1 MSIFGES
8 YSPIDLSRILGIHR
22 VTVTNWIKKGAIK
35 AIRTPG
41 GRYRVSRDDLMA
53 FLDAHGMPIPAFL
66 RVKEKKLIVAVDD
79 EEMILNLLKQFFS
92 TNDMPYMYKI
102 ETFSN
107 PIDAAFFIG
116 AQKPDLII
124 LDLLMPELN
133 GFNMAEKIQQ
143 ASSHSKIIVLTGHA
157 TNDNL
162 ARLKKYNISAVIT
175 KPVDLK
181 ILKKTIE
188 NALI

>member
-1 MSIFGES
+1 MSIFDES

-41 GRYRVSRDDLMA
+41 GRYRVSRDDLVA
-53 FLDAHGMPIPAFL
+53 FLGAHGMPIPAFL
-66 RVKEKKLIVAVDD
+66 RVKEKKLVVAVDD
-79 EEMILNLLKQFFS
+79 DEMILNLLEHFFS
-92 TNDMPYMYKI
+92 TDDMPYMYKL

-116 AQKPDLII
+116 DRKPDLII

-133 GFNMAEKIQQ
+133 GFNMTEKIQQ
-143 ASSHSKIIVLTGHA
+143 ASSRSKIIVLTGHA
-157 TNDNL
+157 TGDKL
-162 ARLKKYNISAVIT
+162 AKLKKYSISAVLT
-175 KPVDLK
+175 KPVDLET
-181 ILKKTIE
+181 LKKTIE
-188 NALI
+188 NALM

>member
-1 MSIFGES
+1 MSIFDES
-8 YSPIDLSRILGIHR
+8 YSPIDLSRILGVHR

-41 GRYRVSRDDLMA
+41 GRYRVSRDDLIT

-66 RVKEKKLIVAVDD
+66 RVKEKKLVVAVDD
-79 EEMILNLLKQFFS
+79 DEMILNLLEHFFS
-92 TNDMPYMYKI
+92 TDDMPYMYKL

-116 AQKPDLII
+116 DRKPDLII

-133 GFNMAEKIQQ
+133 GFNMTEKIQQ
-143 ASSHSKIIVLTGHA
+143 ASSRSKIIVLTGHA
-157 TNDNL
+157 TGDNL
-162 ARLKKYNISAVIT
+162 AKLKKYSISAVLT

-181 ILKKTIE
+181 TLKKTIE
-188 NALI
+188 NALM

>member
-1 MSIFGES
+1 MGIFNES

-22 VTVTNWIKKGAIK
+22 VTVTNWIKKGALK

-41 GRYRVSRDDLMA
+41 GRYKVSKEDLIA
-53 FLDAHGMPIPAFL
+53 FLDSNGMPVPAFL
-66 RVKEKKLIVAVDD
+66 KIREKKMVVAVDD
-79 EEMILNLLKQFFS
+79 EELLLNVLEKFFS
-92 TNDMPYMYKI
+92 TNDMPYMYKL

-116 AQKPDLII
+116 DKKPDLIL
-124 LDLLMPELN
+124 LDLLMPELD
-133 GFNMAEKIQQ
+133 GFNMAAKIKQT
-143 ASSHSKIIVLTGHA
+143 SPCSKIIVLTGHA
-157 TNDNL
+157 TDNNI
-162 ARLKKYNISAVIT
+162 ARLKQFNIYAVLT

>member
-1 MSIFGES
+1 MSIFDES

-79 EEMILNLLKQFFS
+79 EEMILNLLEQFFS

-102 ETFSN
+102 ETFTN
-107 PIDAAFFIG
+107 PINAAFFIG
-116 AQKPDLII
+116 DQKPDLII

-143 ASSHSKIIVLTGHA
+143 ASPHSQIIVLTSHA

-162 ARLKKYNISAVIT
+162 ARLKKYNISAVLT

>member
-1 MSIFGES
+1 MGIFDES
-8 YSPIDLSRILGIHR
+8 YSTIDLSRILGIHR
-22 VTVTNWIKKGAIK
+22 VTVTNWIKKGALK

-41 GRYRVSRDDLMA
+41 GRYKVSRKDLIS

-66 RVKEKKLIVAVDD
+66 RVKEKKLVVAVDD
-79 EEMILNLLKQFFS
+79 EEMILNLLEKFFS
-92 TNDMPYMYKI
+92 TNDMPYMYKL

-116 AQKPDLII
+116 DQKPDLIL
-124 LDLLMPELN
+124 LDLLMSELN

-143 ASSHSKIIVLTGHA
+143 ASPHSQIIIMTGYA
-157 TNDNL
+157 TDENL
-162 ARLKKYNISAVIT
+162 ARLKNYDIYAVIT
-175 KPVDLK
+175 KPVNLK

-188 NALI
+188 NALV

>member
-1 MSIFGES
+1 MSIFDES

-41 GRYRVSRDDLMA
+41 GRYRVSRDDLIT

-66 RVKEKKLIVAVDD
+66 RVKEKKLVVAVDD
-79 EEMILNLLKQFFS
+79 DEMILNLLEHFFS
-92 TNDMPYMYKI
+92 TDDMPYMYKL

-116 AQKPDLII
+116 DRKPDLII

-133 GFNMAEKIQQ
+133 GFNMTEKIQQ
-143 ASSHSKIIVLTGHA
+143 ASSRSKIIVLTGHA
-157 TNDNL
+157 TGDNL
-162 ARLKKYNISAVIT
+162 AKLKKYSISAVLT
-175 KPVDLK
+175 KPVDLET
-181 ILKKTIE
+181 LKKTIE
-188 NALI
+188 NALM

>member
-1 MSIFGES
+1 MSIFDES

-41 GRYRVSRDDLMA
+41 GRYRVSRDDLIT
-53 FLDAHGMPIPAFL
+53 FLDAHGMPIPAFI
-66 RVKEKKLIVAVDD
+66 RIKEKKLIVAVDD
-79 EEMILNLLKQFFS
+79 DEMILNLLEHFFS
-92 TNDMPYMYKI
+92 TDDMPYMYKL

-116 AQKPDLII
+116 DRKPDLII

-133 GFNMAEKIQQ
+133 GFNMTEKIQQ
-143 ASSHSKIIVLTGHA
+143 ASSRSKIIVLTGHA
-157 TNDNL
+157 TGDNL
-162 ARLKKYNISAVIT
+162 ARLEKYNISAVLT

-181 ILKKTIE
+181 TLKKTIE
-188 NALI
+188 NALM

>member
-1 MSIFGES
+1 MSIFDES

-41 GRYRVSRDDLMA
+41 GRYRVSKDDLIA
-53 FLDAHGMPIPAFL
+53 FLDAHDMPIPAFL
-66 RVKEKKLIVAVDD
+66 RVKEKKLVVAVDD
-79 EEMILNLLKQFFS
+79 EEMILNLLEQFFS
-92 TNDMPYMYKI
+92 SDDMPYMYKL

-107 PIDAAFFIG
+107 PIEAALFIG
-116 AQKPDLII
+116 DRKPDLII

-133 GFNMAEKIQQ
+133 GFNMTEKIQQ
-143 ASSHSKIIVLTGHA
+143 TSPHSNIIVLTGHA
-157 TNDNL
+157 TDDNL
-162 ARLKKYNISAVIT
+162 ARLEKYNIFAVLT
-175 KPVDLK
+175 KPVDLR
-181 ILKKTIE
+181 IFKKTIE

>member
-1 MSIFGES
+1 MSIFDES
-8 YSPIDLSRILGIHR
+8 YSPIDLSRILGVHR

-41 GRYRVSRDDLMA
+41 GRYRVSKDDLIA
-53 FLDAHGMPIPAFL
+53 FLDTHGMPIPAFL
-66 RVKEKKLIVAVDD
+66 RVKEKKLVVAVDD
-79 EEMILNLLKQFFS
+79 DEMILNLLEHFFS
-92 TNDMPYMYKI
+92 TDDMPYMYKL

-116 AQKPDLII
+116 DRKPDLII

-133 GFNMAEKIQQ
+133 GFNMTEKIQQ
-143 ASSHSKIIVLTGHA
+143 ASSRSKIIVLTGHA
-157 TNDNL
+157 TGDNL
-162 ARLKKYNISAVIT
+162 ARLEKYNISAVLT

-181 ILKKTIE
+181 TLKKTIE
-188 NALI
+188 NALM

>member
-1 MSIFGES
+1 MSIFDES

-41 GRYRVSRDDLMA
+41 GRYRVSRDDLIT

-79 EEMILNLLKQFFS
+79 DEMILNLLEHFFS
-92 TNDMPYMYKI
+92 TDDMPYMYKL

-116 AQKPDLII
+116 DRKPDLII

-133 GFNMAEKIQQ
+133 GFNMTEKIQQ
-143 ASSHSKIIVLTGHA
+143 ASSRSKIIVLTGHA
-157 TNDNL
+157 TGDNL
-162 ARLKKYNISAVIT
+162 ARLEKYNISAVLT

-181 ILKKTIE
+181 TLKKTIE
-188 NALI
+188 NALM

>member
-1 MSIFGES
+1 MSIFDES

-41 GRYRVSRDDLMA
+41 GRYRVSRDDLIT

-66 RVKEKKLIVAVDD
+66 RVKEKKLVVAVDD
-79 EEMILNLLKQFFS
+79 DEMILNLLKHFFS
-92 TNDMPYMYKI
+92 TDDMPYMYKF

-107 PIDAAFFIG
+107 PIEAAFFIG
-116 AQKPDLII
+116 DRKPDLII

-133 GFNMAEKIQQ
+133 GFNMIEKIQQ
-143 ASSHSKIIVLTGHA
+143 ASPHSHIIVLTGHA
-157 TNDNL
+157 TGDNL
-162 ARLKKYNISAVIT
+162 AKLKKYSISAVLT

-181 ILKKTIE
+181 TLKKTIE
-188 NALI
+188 NALM

>member
-1 MSIFGES
+1 MSIFDES

-41 GRYRVSRDDLMA
+41 GRYRVSRDDLIT

-79 EEMILNLLKQFFS
+79 DEMILNLLEHFFS
-92 TNDMPYMYKI
+92 TDDMPYMYKL

-116 AQKPDLII
+116 DRKPDLII

-133 GFNMAEKIQQ
+133 GFNMTEKIQQ
-143 ASSHSKIIVLTGHA
+143 ASSRSKVIVLTGHA
-157 TNDNL
+157 TGDNL
-162 ARLKKYNISAVIT
+162 ARLEKYNISAVLT

-181 ILKKTIE
+181 TLKKTIE
-188 NALI
+188 NALM

>member
-1 MSIFGES
+1 MGIFNES

-22 VTVTNWIKKGAIK
+22 VTVTNWIKKGALK

-41 GRYRVSRDDLMA
+41 GRYKVSKEDLIA
-53 FLDAHGMPIPAFL
+53 FLDLNGMPVPAFL
-66 RVKEKKLIVAVDD
+66 KIREKKMVVAVDD
-79 EEMILNLLKQFFS
+79 EELLLNVLEKFFS
-92 TNDMPYMYKI
+92 TNDMPYMYKL

-116 AQKPDLII
+116 DKKPNLIL
-124 LDLLMPELN
+124 LDLLMPELD
-133 GFNMAEKIQQ
+133 GFNMAAKIKQT
-143 ASSHSKIIVLTGHA
+143 SPCSKIIVLTGHA
-157 TNDNL
+157 TDNNI
-162 ARLKKYNISAVIT
+162 ARLKQFNIYAVLT

-181 ILKKTIE
+181 TLKKTIE

>member
-1 MSIFGES
+1 MSIFDES

-41 GRYRVSRDDLMA
+41 GRYRVSRDDLIT

-66 RVKEKKLIVAVDD
+66 RIKEKKLVVAVDD
-79 EEMILNLLKQFFS
+79 DEMILNLLEHFFS
-92 TNDMPYMYKI
+92 TDDMPYMYKL

-116 AQKPDLII
+116 DRKPDLII

-133 GFNMAEKIQQ
+133 GFNMTEKIQQ
-143 ASSHSKIIVLTGHA
+143 ASSRSKIIVLTGHA
-157 TNDNL
+157 TGDNL
-162 ARLKKYNISAVIT
+162 ARLEKYNISAVLT

-181 ILKKTIE
+181 TLKKTIE
-188 NALI
+188 NALM

>member
-1 MSIFGES
+1 MSIFDES
-8 YSPIDLSRILGIHR
+8 YSPIDLSRILGVHR

-66 RVKEKKLIVAVDD
+66 RIKEKKLVVAVDD
-79 EEMILNLLKQFFS
+79 EEMILNLLEQFFS
-92 TNDMPYMYKI
+92 TNDMPYMYKL

-107 PIDAAFFIG
+107 PIEAAFFIG
-116 AQKPDLII
+116 DRKPDLII

-143 ASSHSKIIVLTGHA
+143 ASPHSQINRPNRSCH
-157 TNDNL
+157 
-162 ARLKKYNISAVIT
+162 R
-175 KPVDLK
+175 
-181 ILKKTIE
+181 
-188 NALI
+188 

>member
-1 MSIFGES
+1 MGIFNES

-22 VTVTNWIKKGAIK
+22 VTVTNWIKKGALK

-41 GRYRVSRDDLMA
+41 GRYKVSKEDLIA
-53 FLDAHGMPIPAFL
+53 FLDSNGMPVPAFL
-66 RVKEKKLIVAVDD
+66 KIREKKMVVAVDD
-79 EEMILNLLKQFFS
+79 EELLLNVLEKFFS
-92 TNDMPYMYKI
+92 TNDMPYMYKL

-116 AQKPDLII
+116 DKKPDLIL
-124 LDLLMPELN
+124 LDLLMPELD
-133 GFNMAEKIQQ
+133 GFNMAAKIKQT
-143 ASSHSKIIVLTGHA
+143 SPCSKIIVLTGHA
-157 TNDNL
+157 SDNNI
-162 ARLKKYNISAVIT
+162 ARLKQFNIYAVLT
-175 KPVDLK
+175 KPVDLR

>member
-1 MSIFGES
+1 MGIFNES
-8 YSPIDLSRILGIHR
+8 YSSIDLSRILGIHR
-22 VTVTNWIKKGAIK
+22 VTVTNWIKRGALK

-41 GRYRVSRDDLMA
+41 GRYKVSKEDLIS
-53 FLDAHGMPIPAFL
+53 FLDTHGMPIPAFL
-66 RVKEKKLIVAVDD
+66 RVQEKKLVVAVDD
-79 EEMILNLLKQFFS
+79 EEMILNLLKKFFS
-92 TNDMPYMYKI
+92 INDMPYMYKL

-116 AQKPDLII
+116 DKKPDLI
-124 LDLLMPELN
+124 LMDLLMPELN

-157 TNDNL
+157 TDNNL
-162 ARLKKYNISAVIT
+162 ARLKNFNIYAVLT
-175 KPVDLK
+175 KPVNLK
-181 ILKKTIE
+181 MLKKTIE

>member
-1 MSIFGES
+1 MGIFDES
-8 YSPIDLSRILGIHR
+8 YSSIDLARILGIHR
-22 VTVTNWIKKGAIK
+22 VTVTNWIKKGALK

-41 GRYRVSRDDLMA
+41 GRYKVSKEDLIS
-53 FLDAHGMPIPAFL
+53 FLDTHGMPIPAFL
-66 RVKEKKLIVAVDD
+66 RVQEKKLVVAVDD
-79 EEMILNLLKQFFS
+79 EEPILNLLEEFFS
-92 TNDMPYMYKI
+92 TDDMPYIYKL

-116 AQKPDLII
+116 DKKPDLIL

-143 ASSHSKIIVLTGHA
+143 ASPHSQIIVLTGHA
-157 TNDNL
+157 TDNNI
-162 ARLKKYNISAVIT
+162 ARLKNFNIYAVLT
-175 KPVDLK
+175 KPVNLK

>member
-1 MSIFGES
+1 MSIFDES

-53 FLDAHGMPIPAFL
+53 FLDIHGMPIPAFL
-66 RVKEKKLIVAVDD
+66 RVKEKKLVVAVDD
-79 EEMILNLLKQFFS
+79 EEMILSLLEQFFS
-92 TNDMPYMYKI
+92 TNDMPYMYKL

-107 PIDAAFFIG
+107 PIEAAFFIG
-116 AQKPDLII
+116 DRKPDLII
-124 LDLLMPELN
+124 LNLLMPELN
-133 GFNMAEKIQQ
+133 GFNMTEKIQQ
-143 ASSHSKIIVLTGHA
+143 TSPHSQIIFLTGHA
-157 TNDNL
+157 TDDNL
-162 ARLKKYNISAVIT
+162 ARLKNYNISAVLT

>member
-1 MSIFGES
+1 MSIFDES
-8 YSPIDLSRILGIHR
+8 YSPIDLSRILGVHR

-66 RVKEKKLIVAVDD
+66 RVKEKKLVVAVDD
-79 EEMILNLLKQFFS
+79 EEMILNLLEQFFS
-92 TNDMPYMYKI
+92 TNDMPYMYKL

-107 PIDAAFFIG
+107 PIEAAFFIG
-116 AQKPDLII
+116 DQKPDLII

-133 GFNMAEKIQQ
+133 GFIMTEKIQQ
-143 ASSHSKIIVLTGHA
+143 ASPHSQIMVLTGHA
-157 TNDNL
+157 TDDNL
-162 ARLKKYNISAVIT
+162 ARLKNYNISAVLT

-181 ILKKTIE
+181 ILKKTIK